1 MLLPR
6 SGLVLIMHPNYA
18 SDVHGGEIHSMK
30 AIDANARR
38 AALARTQIFQS
49 LRPEDIEVIANRA
62 TVRRVGR
69 NETVLRRGDANGGMV
84 VIISGRVR
92 ISVVSEDGKEATL
105 SVLGA
110 TEVLGEMSLLDGEPC
125 SADVTALEDCVL
137 LVIERSQFI
146 ALLQSNSG
154 LCLHLMALLTRRLR
168 RVNSALEDM
177 ALLDLPTRLG
187 RLLARL
193 AHDYGVP
200 VRTGTRIEV
209 KLSQK
214 DLSTLVGASREKVN
228 KQIRQWEE
236 EGVLSK
242 DSGRMVIA
250 DTGALP
256 SLH

>member
-1 MLLPR
+1 
-6 SGLVLIMHPNYA
+6 V
-18 SDVHGGEIHSMK
+18 K
-30 AIDANARR
+30 ATDPGARR
-38 AALARTQIFQS
+38 AALSRTQIFQS
-49 LRPEDIEVIANRA
+49 LPAEELDAIVHRTAM
-62 TVRRVGR
+62 RRVVR
-69 NETVLRRGDANGGMV
+69 NDVVMRRGDPNGGMV
-84 VIISGRVR
+84 VIMSGRVR

-110 TEVLGEMSLLDGEPC
+110 GEVLGEMSLLDGEPC
-125 SADVTALEDCVL
+125 SADVTAQEDCVL
-137 LVIERSQFI
+137 LVIDRGQFLG
-146 ALLQSNSG
+146 LLRANSG
-154 LCLHLMALLTRRLR
+154 LCLHLMTLLSKRLR
-168 RVNSALEDM
+168 RSNSALEDM

-193 AHDYGVP
+193 ASDYGVP

-250 DTGALP
+250 DARALP